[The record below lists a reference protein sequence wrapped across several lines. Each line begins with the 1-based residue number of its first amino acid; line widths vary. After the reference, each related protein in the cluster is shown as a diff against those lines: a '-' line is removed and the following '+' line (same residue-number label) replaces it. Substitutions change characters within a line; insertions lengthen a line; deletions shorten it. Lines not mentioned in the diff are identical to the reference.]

1 MQATTNASLFQTSYS
16 EALGVYRSRKAVL
29 TSGISDRSA
38 WERYGHAIQL
48 NPRFESAVVRDA
60 AQLAEEGAGADG
72 GPYRVLSL
80 RVTKHAEGAFIWT
93 AEAGGVVRQLDA
105 ESAQQVQVFR
115 GAKAPIPAIDFID
128 TAKGEKL
135 LVTGSWDR
143 AIRVYRIKDAQLVA
157 EVKDASADFV
167 KAIHVFCSAG
177 RTWIAAAGS
186 DKSIMLYDATP
197 LTTSTS
203 GQAELKCV
211 HKYAVHTRPINA
223 LASLTALDGTTHLY
237 SADSMGRIIESIVSS
252 SLRLEPVREM
262 VGFSTAVYSIHA
274 NWTRVSED
282 TTGSADVWFSEVR
295 EDDDG
300 ERYRLAA
307 QVWAASG
314 DKSAASYMLSPS
326 LQRPAPKSTRT
337 MPPVGTQPPL
347 HQASRLE
354 HADFVKTVLP
364 IGPLIPASY
373 PLADDLSNAVVTA
386 GADEHIHL
394 HTPTSSTS
402 AEGHWHEVTAL
413 AAWIRHPSSIQ
424 RAQSL
429 PQAKETE
436 VWIVSAGLDGSVRRW
451 NLAALV
457 KVGNPELTA
466 PKPDSSEA
474 GQWDQNSLP
483 PPPTKTLKNDSQMT
497 AEEEAELAELISDDE

>member
-16 EALGVYRSRKAVL
+16 EALGVYRSRKAVH
-29 TSGISDRSA
+29 TSGISDPST
-38 WERYGHAIQL
+38 WGRYGHAIQL

-72 GPYRVLSL
+72 GPYRVLAL
-80 RVTKHAEGAFIWT
+80 RVTTHSDGAWIWT

-115 GAKAPIPAIDFID
+115 GAKAPIPAFDFIN
-128 TAKGEKL
+128 TAKGEL

-143 AIRVYRIKDAQLVA
+143 AIRVYSTKDAQLVA
-157 EVKDASADFV
+157 EVKDASADFI

-197 LTTSTS
+197 LATR
-203 GQAELKCV
+203 GQGELKCV

-223 LASLTALDGTTHLY
+223 LGSLTALDGTTYLY
-237 SADSMGRIIESIVSS
+237 SADSMGRIVESVVST

-262 VGFSTAVYSIHA
+262 TGFSTAVYSIHT
-274 NWTRVSED
+274 NWRRVSED
-282 TTGSADVWFSEVR
+282 TIGSADGWLSEVR
-295 EDDDG
+295 EDEDG

-326 LQRPAPKSTRT
+326 LQRSAPKATRT

-364 IGPLIPASY
+364 IGALLPPSY
-373 PLADDLSNAVVTA
+373 PLADDLANAVVTA
-386 GADEHIHL
+386 GADEHIHI
-394 HTPTSSTS
+394 HPDPSSPTRS

-413 AAWIRHPSSIQ
+413 AAWIRHPTSAPTA
-424 RAQSL
+424 AQSL
-429 PQAKETE
+429 PEARGTE

-457 KVGNPELTA
+457 KVGKPELVA
-466 PKPDSSEA
+466 PKADSREA

-483 PPPTKTLKNDSQMT
+483 PKPTKTLRNDSTMT
-497 AEEEAELAELISDDE
+497 AEEEAELAELMSDDE